1 MTTAANARPESVRF
15 WNAVLRVFDMSL
27 GQMLWSRRTVFMALA
42 TVWISNFGRSFM
54 KPYSFDVPSLYEQ
67 ECAGNAGRENNDRPH

>member
-1 MTTAANARPESVRF
+1 MTSSTRAARSGQGF

-42 TVWISNFGRSFM
+42 TGAPVVIAVLLRVITKWGCRRSGSMACPCRGRSF
-54 KPYSFDVPSLYEQ
+54 S
-67 ECAGNAGRENNDRPH
+67 AA